1 MTRSTVLLTVTLLAG
16 LAAASSWRSP
26 PSQGSPPDRL
36 RLATWNLEWLI
47 APEEFRALARDCV
60 PRDASP
66 GPRRRFIPCNVAA
79 EHERSTAD
87 FRALER
93 YARLLD
99 ADVVA
104 LQEVDGEKAARLVFP
119 DHEFCFT
126 QREGVQNNGFA
137 IRRGLAHRCGED
149 LSALSLGGR
158 VRSGAELIHFP
169 GTGQEMR
176 LLSVH
181 LKSGCPRRPLDDPR
195 DACETLA
202 RQVPELERWI
212 DTQAEAGRRY
222 AILGDFNHDLLMGRG
237 PARNDQGQLRHFWAE
252 IDDGE
257 PAGARLVNVAAD
269 QPFVNCAAGQNYTSY
284 IDHVILGESL
294 AEWRLAGSFIRVT
307 YDTRDAL
314 QRKLTDHC
322 PVGVDLA
329 PPPTGTPAAGAKP

>member
-16 LAAASSWRSP
+16 LAAASNWRSN
-26 PSQGSPPDRL
+26 PSQGTAPDRL
-36 RLATWNLEWLI
+36 RIATWNLEWLI
-47 APEEFRALARDCV
+47 APEEFRALARDCI

-66 GPRRRFIPCNVAA
+66 GPRRRTLPCDAA
-79 EHERSTAD
+79 ARLERSTAD

-104 LQEVDGEKAARLVFP
+104 LQEVDGERAARLVFP

-137 IRRGLAHRCGED
+137 LRRGLAHRCGED
-149 LSALSLGGR
+149 WSSLSLNGR
-158 VRSGAELIHFP
+158 VRSGAELILFP
-169 GTGQEMR
+169 GTAQEIR

-202 RQVPELERWI
+202 KQVPELERWI
-212 DTQAEAGRRY
+212 DTQAAAGRRY
-222 AILGDFNHDLLMGRG
+222 AILGDFNHDLLMARG
-237 PARNDQGQLRHFWAE
+237 PARNDQGQLRNLWAE

-257 PAGARLVNVAAD
+257 PAGARLVNVAAG
-269 QPFVNCAAGQNYTSY
+269 QSFVNCSAGQNYTSY
-284 IDHVILGESL
+284 IDHVVLGESL
-294 AEWRLAGSFIRVT
+294 AEWRLSGSFIRLT

-314 QRKLTDHC
+314 QRKLSDHC

-329 PPPTGTPAAGAKP
+329 PPRAGTPASRAQP

>member
-16 LAAASSWRSP
+16 LAAASNWRSN
-26 PSQGSPPDRL
+26 PSQGIAPDRL
-36 RLATWNLEWLI
+36 RIATWNLEWLI

-66 GPRRRFIPCNVAA
+66 GPRRRTLPCDTAA
-79 EHERSTAD
+79 RLERSTAD

-99 ADVVA
+99 ADVIA
-104 LQEVDGEKAARLVFP
+104 LQEVDGERAARLVFP

-137 IRRGLAHRCGED
+137 LRRGLAHRCGED
-149 LSALSLGGR
+149 WSSLSLNGR
-158 VRSGAELIHFP
+158 VRSGAELILFP
-169 GTGQEMR
+169 GTAQEIR

-202 RQVPELERWI
+202 KQVPELERWI
-212 DTQAEAGRRY
+212 DTQAAAGRRY
-222 AILGDFNHDLLMGRG
+222 AILGDFNHDLLMARG
-237 PARNDQGQLRHFWAE
+237 PARNDQGQLRNLWAE

-257 PAGARLVNVAAD
+257 PAGARLVNVAAG
-269 QPFVNCAAGQNYTSY
+269 QPFVNCSAGQNYTSY
-284 IDHVILGESL
+284 IDHVVLGESL
-294 AEWRLAGSFIRVT
+294 AEWRLPGSFIRLT

-314 QRKLTDHC
+314 QRKLSDHC

-329 PPPTGTPAAGAKP
+329 PPRAGTPASRAQP